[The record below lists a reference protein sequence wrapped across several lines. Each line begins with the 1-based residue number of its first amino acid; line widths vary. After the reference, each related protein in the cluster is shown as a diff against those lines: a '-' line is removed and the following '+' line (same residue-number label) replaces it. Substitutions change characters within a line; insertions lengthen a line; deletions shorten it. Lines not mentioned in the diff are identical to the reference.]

1 MGLRPTLIGA
11 SMGRPR
17 ADAHSVPTKKRILD
31 AAEMAFGSHPYAEAR
46 LADIAKVAE
55 LRRPSLLYHFP
66 TKDDLH
72 EAVVDRL
79 FGALLMRFVQVDE
92 QGGSPLQTIDALFQ
106 VWVDFIAERPAFAP
120 LVLRGILDGQPAIRD
135 RLEGQL
141 VPLLDQIEV
150 TIRAAGA
157 APHSIS
163 VRSALLQVGST
174 TLVRAASGSLGPALW
189 GDEDAMLTVRRLFD
203 LPVDGTP

>member
-1 MGLRPTLIGA
+1 
-11 SMGRPR
+11 MGRPR

-31 AAEMAFGSHPYAEAR
+31 AAEHSFGVHPYAEAR

-66 TKDDLH
+66 TKDALH

-79 FGALLMRFVQVDE
+79 FGALFERFVEVGQR
-92 QGGSPLQTIDALFQ
+92 GSSPLETIDALFQ
-106 VWVDFIAERPAFAP
+106 VWIDFIAERPAFAP
-120 LVLRGILDGQPAIRD
+120 LVVRGIIDGQPAIRE
-135 RLEGQL
+135 RLQGQL

-157 APHSIS
+157 APHAIS
-163 VRSALLQVGST
+163 VRSALMQVGST
-174 TLVRAASGSLGPALW
+174 TLVRAASGPLAVALW
-189 GDEDAMLTVRRLFD
+189 GDEDPMWTVRSLFD
-203 LPVDGTP
+203 LPADGQG